1 MSKKSQIQTEKNR
14 LLEALAEANR
24 YMTPQEIMQSAKLDL
39 KPFIIRDRLKDL
51 IQEDKVTKEGVAKGT
66 KYKIVKVHAAVIHTT
81 LPKMQVEARGE
92 ITLPL
97 SEPAKKVQEYIAA
110 PLSNRRA
117 IGYNR
122 KFLDEY
128 RPNTS
133 SYFTTE
139 ELEEFRKLGQVD
151 DQVQPAGT
159 YTKKI
164 LNRLLID
171 LSFNSSRLEGNT
183 YSLLD
188 TERLIQ
194 DGAPAVGKDP
204 QETQMI
210 LNHKGA
216 IEYLAGQSDPI
227 GFNRF
232 TITNLHAYLS
242 ENLLGNPAAGGRLR
256 TIPVDIGQSVYV
268 PTAIP
273 QLIEECF
280 DLILK
285 KADEIQNPFE
295 QALFISIQ
303 IPYLQPFE
311 DVNKRVSRLAA
322 NIPLFSQNLCPL
334 SFTDV
339 PQRLYIEGLLGV
351 YELND
356 ISLFKEVFIWAYR
369 RSASR
374 YKVIQE
380 SLGAPDPMYLKHR
393 DLIKQTVRNLVANRT
408 SKSEVSEKLD
418 QLLDGKVD
426 LEEKSEVV
434 NSIEKELT
442 SLHEG
447 NIARFKIGLPD
458 FHEWSDSWKNPV
470 ER

>member
-14 LLEALAEANR
+14 ILEALAEGNR
-24 YMTPQEIMQSAKLDL
+24 YMTPKEIMKSAKLDL

-51 IQEDKVTKEGVAKGT
+51 IQEEKVTKEGVAKGT
-66 KYKIVKVHAAVIHTT
+66 KYKIAKVHAAVIHTT
-81 LPKMQVEARGE
+81 LPTVKMGARGE

-97 SEPAKKVQEYIAA
+97 SEPAKKVLEYIAA
-110 PLSNRRA
+110 PLLSRKS
-117 IGYNR
+117 IGYKR
-122 KFLDEY
+122 SFLDEY
-128 RPNTS
+128 QPNIS
-133 SYFTTE
+133 SYLTTAEQE
-139 ELEEFRKLGQVD
+139 ELKKLGQLEG
-151 DQVQPAGT
+151 QAEPGGT
-159 YTKKI
+159 YTNKI

-194 DGAPAVGKDP
+194 DGAPAAGKDA

-216 IEYLAGQSDPI
+216 IEYLAEQSHGI

-242 ENLLGNPAAGGRLR
+242 ENLLGNPAAEGRLR
-256 TIPVDIGQSVYV
+256 SIPVEIAKSAYL

-280 DLILK
+280 DHILK
-285 KADEIQNPFE
+285 KAGEIQNPFE
-295 QALFISIQ
+295 QALFISIH

-322 NIPLFSQNLCPL
+322 NIPLFRQYLCPL
-334 SFTDV
+334 SYTDV
-339 PQRLYIEGLLGV
+339 PKRLYIEGLLGV

-356 ISLFKEVFIWAYR
+356 ISLIKEVFIWAYR

-380 SLGAPDPMYLKHR
+380 SLGTPDPMYLKHR
-393 DLIKQTVRNLVANRT
+393 DLIKQTVRNLVENRT
-408 SKSEVSEKLD
+408 SKSEVSERLD
-418 QLLDGKVD
+418 QLLDGRVEV
-426 LEEKSEVV
+426 EEKSNVV

-447 NIARFKIGLPD
+447 NIARFKIGLID
-458 FHEWSDSWKNPV
+458 FQGWCAGWKNPF

>member
-1 MSKKSQIQTEKNR
+1 MSKKGQIQTEKQQ
-14 LLEALAEANR
+14 LLEALAAENR
-24 YMTPQEIMQSAKLDL
+24 YMTPKEIMKIAKLDL

-51 IQEDKVTKEGVAKGT
+51 IQEHKVTKEGVAKGT
-66 KYKIVKVHAAVIHTT
+66 KYKIAKVHAAVIHTT
-81 LPKMQVEARGE
+81 LPKVKVEARGE

-97 SEPAKKVQEYIAA
+97 SEPAKKVQEYVAA
-110 PLSNRRA
+110 PLSNRRP

-128 RPNTS
+128 QPNTS
-133 SYFTTE
+133 SYLTATEKE
-139 ELEEFRKLGQVD
+139 ELKKLGQLES
-151 DQVQPAGT
+151 QAEPGGT

-194 DGAPAVGKDP
+194 DGSPAAGKDP

-216 IEYLAGQSDPI
+216 IEYLAEQSDRV

-242 ENLLGNPAAGGRLR
+242 ENLLGNPAAEGRLR
-256 TIPVDIGQSVYV
+256 TMPVDIGQSAYV
-268 PTAIP
+268 PTAAP
-273 QLIEECF
+273 QLVEECF
-280 DLILK
+280 DLVLE
-285 KADEIQNPFE
+285 KADEIQNPIE

-322 NIPLFSQNLCPL
+322 NIPLFCQNVCPL

-339 PQRLYIEGLLGV
+339 PKRLYIEGLLGV

-380 SLGAPDPMYLKHR
+380 SLGAPDPMYLKNR
-393 DLIKQTVRNLVANRT
+393 DLIKQAVRNLVENRT
-408 SKSEVSEKLD
+408 SKSGVSAKLD
-418 QLLDGKVD
+418 PLC
-426 LEEKSEVV
+426 
-434 NSIEKELT
+434 I
-442 SLHEG
+442 
-447 NIARFKIGLPD
+447 
-458 FHEWSDSWKNPV
+458 PV
-470 ER
+470 QFCH

>member
-1 MSKKSQIQTEKNR
+1 MEMSKKDQIQTEKNR
-14 LLEALAEANR
+14 ILAALAEESR
-24 YMTPQEIMQSAKLDL
+24 YMTPQEIMKSARLDL
-39 KPFIIRDRLKDL
+39 KHYIIRDRLKGL
-51 IQEDKVTKEGVAKGT
+51 IQEEKVTRKGVAKGT
-66 KYKIVKVHAAVIHTT
+66 KYKIAKVYAAGIDQT
-81 LPKMQVEARGE
+81 LPSVKQEARGE

-97 SEPAKKVQEYIAA
+97 SEPARKVQEYIAA
-110 PLSNRRA
+110 PLSSRRTV
-117 IGYNR
+117 GYNR
-122 KFLDEY
+122 AFLNEY
-128 RPNTS
+128 QPNTS
-133 SYFTTE
+133 AYLTTAEKE
-139 ELEEFRKLGQVD
+139 ELGKLGQVE
-151 DQVQPAGT
+151 DQIQPAGT
-159 YTKKI
+159 YAKKI

-194 DGAPAVGKDP
+194 DGSPAAGKDP

-210 LNHKGA
+210 FNHKGA
-216 IEYLAGQSDPI
+216 IEFLAELSDQV
-227 GFNRF
+227 GFNRS

-242 ENLLGNPAAGGRLR
+242 ENLLGNPAAEGRLR
-256 TIPVDIGQSVYV
+256 TIPVDIGQSAYV

-273 QLIEECF
+273 QLIEESF

-295 QALFISIQ
+295 QALFISVQ

-322 NIPLFSQNLCPL
+322 NIPLFRQNLCPL
-334 SFTDV
+334 SFTDT
-339 PQRLYIEGLLGV
+339 PKGLYIEGLLGV

-356 ISLFKEVFIWAYR
+356 TSLFKEVFKWSYR

-380 SLGAPDPMYLKHR
+380 SLGTADPMYLKHR
-393 DLIKQTVRNLVANRT
+393 DLIKQTVRNLVENRT
-408 SKSEVSEKLD
+408 SKSDVSKKLN

-426 LEEKSEVV
+426 LEEKSKVV
-434 NSIEKELT
+434 NLIERELT

-447 NIARFKIGLPD
+447 NIARFKI
-458 FHEWSDSWKNPV
+458 
-470 ER
+470 

>member
-1 MSKKSQIQTEKNR
+1 LTTAEK
-14 LLEALAEANR
+14 
-24 YMTPQEIMQSAKLDL
+24 
-39 KPFIIRDRLKDL
+39 
-51 IQEDKVTKEGVAKGT
+51 
-66 KYKIVKVHAAVIHTT
+66 
-81 LPKMQVEARGE
+81 
-92 ITLPL
+92 
-97 SEPAKKVQEYIAA
+97 
-110 PLSNRRA
+110 
-117 IGYNR
+117 
-122 KFLDEY
+122 
-128 RPNTS
+128 
-133 SYFTTE
+133 E
-139 ELEEFRKLGQVD
+139 ELEELGHVE
-151 DQVQPAGT
+151 DQLQPAGT
-159 YTKKI
+159 YTRKI

-194 DGAPAVGKDP
+194 DGAPAAGKDP

-216 IEYLAGQSDPI
+216 IEFLAERSDQVA
-227 GFNRF
+227 FNRF
-232 TITNLHAYLS
+232 TIANLHAYLS
-242 ENLLGNPAAGGRLR
+242 ENLLGNPAAEGRLR
-256 TIPVDIGQSVYV
+256 TIPIDIGQSAYV

-273 QLIEECF
+273 QLIEDCF

-285 KADEIQNPFE
+285 KAEEIQNPFE
-295 QALFISIQ
+295 QALFISVQ

-322 NIPLFSQNLCPL
+322 NTPLFSHNLCPL

-339 PQRLYIEGLLGV
+339 PMRLYIEGLLGV

-356 ISLFKEVFIWAYR
+356 ISLFKEVFKWAYR

-380 SLGAPDPMYLKHR
+380 SLGTPDPIYLKHR
-393 DLIKQTVRNLVANRT
+393 DLIKQTVRNLVESLT
-408 SKSEVSEKLD
+408 SRSDVPVKLD
-418 QLLDGKVD
+418 QLLDAKVD
-426 LEEKSEVV
+426 LEEKSEII

-447 NIARFKIGLPD
+447 NIARFNIGLSD
-458 FHEWSDSWKNPV
+458 FRKWSASWLNPN